1 MLLSALTGEFI
12 ANRGAVGLFLAQT
25 EVLAC
30 AVRAVRYYMGWQDL
44 ADLSATGLAAV
55 AGSTDITASEWVL
68 IAPLFLLYVERESAI
83 VVEASRGMGVEPVG
97 RASSE
102 VAAEIQQAEL
112 GFGQMA
118 YIEPVF
124 AVGYPAVI

>member
-1 MLLSALTGEFI
+1 MRVSREAKRASAAMRLRQK
-12 ANRGAVGLFLAQT
+12 RGAKIPPNERFLCLVGTHGTQPAWCDVRQSQGHAAIPLDAETIASAPMLSRLFEQ
-25 EVLAC
+25 
-30 AVRAVRYYMGWQDL
+30 
-44 ADLSATGLAAV
+44 
-55 AGSTDITASEWVL
+55 
-68 IAPLFLLYVERESAI
+68 
-83 VVEASRGMGVEPVG
+83 MGVEPVG